1 MQHVSFHLPDPV
13 FDFGGW
19 LVSVQVITFENLY
32 GLDPALIT
40 REETATGWRVH
51 ASGLTWGGGQERC
64 PGTVELLVDRLPDG
78 EGLLT
83 RLSATHAQIIR
94 CVKLLVFGLPDGT
107 LLGRGWGE

>member
-1 MQHVSFHLPDPV
+1 MQHVNFHLPDPV

-83 RLSATHAQIIR
+83 RVSAAYAQTIR
-94 CVKLLVFGLPDGT
+94 CVKLLVAGLPDGT